1 MEGGIMKRGALLP
14 RVGSLVLLLGSGLGW
29 AGQYDEKERAELA
42 QALKGTKLSL
52 KQGIVASASK
62 GKPISAKFE
71 VEDGKLQLSVYTA
84 KGGQFSEVAVDPK
97 SGRVAKV
104 EAIKGGED
112 LTAAKAQAD
121 AMAKAKTPLGGAVD
135 AAVKKHP
142 GFRPVSVIPA
152 LKDGHPVADVTLI
165 KGDELKTASEGLD

>member
-1 MEGGIMKRGALLP
+1 MKRGALLP
-14 RVGSLVLLLGSGLGW
+14 LVSSVVLLLGSSVSW

-42 QALKGTKLSL
+42 QALKGAKVSL
-52 KQGIVASASK
+52 KQGIVASAPK
-62 GKPISAKFE
+62 GKPISGKFE

-84 KGGQFSEVAVDPK
+84 KRGGFSEVVVDPK

-104 EAIKGGED
+104 EAIEGGED

-121 AMAKAKTPLGGAVD
+121 AMAKAKTPLQAAID
-135 AAVKKHP
+135 AALKKNP
-142 GFRPVSVIPA
+142 GFRPVSVSPA

-165 KGDELKTASEGLD
+165 KGDELKTVSERLD